1 MAPKGSASGCE
12 LPGGLKNRQLS
23 VDGNAGGWG
32 KVPSSQQ
39 GSKPRNV
46 SLKNQTGAG
55 AALALAARGYQTGI
69 SRPKRYRRRREALE
83 FYRP

>member
-12 LPGGLKNRQLS
+12 LPGGLKNSQLS
-23 VDGNAGGWG
+23 VDGNAGG

-55 AALALAARGYQTGI
+55 AALALASKGYQTGI
-69 SRPKRYRRRREALE
+69 ARPGRYRRRREALE

>member
-1 MAPKGSASGCE
+1 MAPKGTTSGCE
-12 LPGGLKNRQLS
+12 LPGGLKNSQLCRRKY
-23 VDGNAGGWG
+23 GGG

-39 GSKPRNV
+39 GSKPRNL

-55 AALALAARGYQTGI
+55 VALALVARGYQTGI
-69 SRPKRYRRRREALE
+69 ARLGRYRRKREALE

>member
-12 LPGGLKNRQLS
+12 LPGAVKNSQLS
-23 VDGNAGGWG
+23 VDGNAGG

>member
-1 MAPKGSASGCE
+1 MAPKGSTSGCE
-12 LPGGLKNRQLS
+12 LPGGLKNSQLS
-23 VDGNAGGWG
+23 VDGNAGGG

-39 GSKPRNV
+39 GSKPRNL

-55 AALALAARGYQTGI
+55 VALALVARGYQTGI
-69 SRPKRYRRRREALE
+69 ARLGRYRRKREALE

>member
-12 LPGGLKNRQLS
+12 LPGGLKNSPLS
-23 VDGNAGGWG
+23 IDGNAGG

-39 GSKPRNV
+39 GIKPRNV

-55 AALALAARGYQTGI
+55 AALALSARGYQTGI
-69 SRPKRYRRRREALE
+69 ARLGRYRRRREALE